1 MFKLFRGGVHPD
13 DMNRLSKDCPIEV
26 FPLPDEVRI
35 LMSQHLGAP
44 CAPCVKKGDR
54 VRTGQVVG
62 RAQGFVSAPVHASV
76 TGTVKEV
83 GEALHPVTG
92 KSFQAVVIER
102 EGEDEW
108 AEGANA
114 AQDVSQLSA
123 DEIKDRIL
131 AAGIVGLGGATF
143 PTHVKLSPP
152 KDKPIDT
159 VILNAAECEPYLTSD
174 YRLMMERAD
183 EVVEGFSYI
192 MRALGV
198 DTGVIGIEDNKPDA
212 AERMRQAAE
221 GKGMSVETVRTR
233 YPQGA
238 EGQLIYALCGRE
250 IPAKG
255 GLPMDVGCVVQ
266 NVATSLAVRDAV
278 KLKKPLIERL
288 CTVTG
293 DGVEKPMNVFVRI
306 GAPVRPILEKAGLR
320 EEAAKF
326 VLGGPLMGLAQRT
339 SDQFVAKGTG
349 GILVL
354 CDAAIHESGPC
365 IKCGRCV
372 DACPWG
378 LTPAMLSRA
387 VEADDLDACLDLD
400 LFGCKQC
407 GCCTYVCPSKRP
419 IVHQI
424 KTAME
429 ELKRRKA
436 EADAKAREEEA
447 KANSEEAPKAASA
460 ANA

>member
-1 MFKLFRGGVHPD
+1 MK
-13 DMNRLSKDCPIEV
+13 RLSKDCAIEV
-26 FPLPDEVRI
+26 FALPDQVRI

-44 CAPCVKKGDR
+44 CAPCVKKGER

-62 RAQGFVSAPVHASV
+62 KAQGFVSAPVHASV

-92 KSFQAVVIER
+92 KSFPAVVIER

-108 AEGANA
+108 AEGANVE
-114 AQDVSQLSA
+114 QDVSKLSA

-152 KDKPIDT
+152 KDKPIDK
-159 VILNAAECEPYLTSD
+159 VVLNAAECEPYLTSD
-174 YRLMMERAD
+174 YRLMMERAA
-183 EVVEGFSYI
+183 VVIEGFSYI

-198 DTGVIGIEDNKPDA
+198 ESGVIGIEDNKPDA
-212 AERMRQAAE
+212 AECMARAAE
-221 GKGMSVETVRTR
+221 GKGISVQTVHTR

-238 EGQLIYALCGRE
+238 EGQLIHSLYGRE

-266 NVATSLAVRDAV
+266 NVATSLAVYEAV
-278 KLKKPLIERL
+278 KLNKPLIERL

-293 DGVEKPMNVFVRI
+293 DGVEKPMNLVVRI

-320 EEAAKF
+320 KEAAKLI
-326 VLGGPLMGLAQRT
+326 LGGPLMGLAQRT
-339 SDQFVAKGTG
+339 CDQYVAKGTG

-387 VEADDLDACLDLD
+387 IEMNDLDACLGLD
-400 LFGCKQC
+400 LFECKQC
-407 GCCTYVCPSKRP
+407 GCCAYVCPSKRP

-424 KTAME
+424 KGAME
-429 ELKRRKA
+429 EHKRRKA

-447 KANSEEAPKAASA
+447 KTKGEEKPKAASGA
-460 ANA
+460 SA